1 MGKIMQTQKQTK
13 NGIKKGRE
21 ETKER
26 YYTQNHNEAKRIYT
40 LGITIFTLFVVSV
53 FMSISDLSLLIIYSF

>member
-1 MGKIMQTQKQTK
+1 MQTQQQTI
-13 NGIKKGRE
+13 NGIKRERE

-26 YYTQNHNEAKRIYT
+26 YYTQNPNEAKRIYT

-53 FMSISDLSLLIIYSF
+53 FMSISDLSLLIIYSL

>member
-1 MGKIMQTQKQTK
+1 MQTQKQTK

-26 YYTQNHNEAKRIYT
+26 YYTQNHNETKRIYT